1 MTVIDR
7 FLRQTA
13 LTFICAGML
22 VSTSCTA
29 KAIGPARTYYIDFDG
44 GSDQADGLSQAA
56 AWKHAPGDAKAQAN
70 PGRAD
75 LRPGDTLVFRAGV
88 SYRGA
93 ITLAASGDEGQPIT
107 YRGQGFGDGKAI
119 VNGRDLV
126 PVLVKPCAEAAAC
139 AAQANQV
146 DLRVVEL
153 PSPVSAS
160 DQIVINGT
168 MLTLA
173 QAPTLPDSFWYDDLA
188 HYQAFNPGDLKQDG
202 VRMRLRSAFVGKM
215 LGTASVEDL
224 VVHLWGQPNA
234 IASIQAEAYDPA
246 LSELTLTE
254 PGFKPYADRD
264 GLFSLVNHPSLI
276 KQPYEF
282 ATLNRGSQL
291 VVRAALPLGKSEV
304 EISRR
309 GTAFVLAG
317 HSHVVIE
324 GFEITG
330 FAGGPK
336 DWGSGAAMTSIGAP
350 ADDIV
355 FRNNNVHDLTSW
367 AGAGAIHATAVS
379 RLVVEDNLFQRLWR
393 GAGMIIGGASKDI
406 TVRGN
411 TFDHVG
417 RTGIAIFGA
426 DRVLID
432 RNRLIGLLAHHGN
445 GISIYLG
452 NHDVLISN
460 NLVKDTT
467 RALTFH
473 GLDTGPDPTPN
484 NLVIQN
490 NVLWAKSEDGSAV
503 QTWGGGG
510 AFVRDVVIEGN
521 VIVVEEGRFALRLH
535 GNDQNL
541 VIQDNLVSGMVIGG
555 TLTSEWVVRNNTF
568 TADNYIVSPPTEV
581 VINKQNRSEA
591 RGLKDAKMLI
601 SETPTISPQLCKL
614 LGKSKP
620 PGPGSTL
627 NEDRLQWLKPEVRA
641 QLVKGV
647 GPTNLCSS

>member
-282 ATLNRGSQL
+282 ATLNRGSKL

-355 FRNNNVHDLTSW
+355 FRNNTVHDLTSW

-555 TLTSEWVVRNNTF
+555 TLTSDWIVRNNTF
-568 TADNYIVSPPTEV
+568 TADNYIVSPPTEA

-601 SETPTISPQLCKL
+601 GETPTISPQLCKL

>member
-7 FLRQTA
+7 ILRQTA

-75 LRPGDTLVFRAGV
+75 LRPGDTLLFKAGV

-119 VNGRDLV
+119 ITGRDLV
-126 PVLVKPCAEAAAC
+126 PVQVKPCAEAPAC
-139 AAQANQV
+139 AAQANQD

-153 PSPVSAS
+153 PSPISAS
-160 DQIVINGT
+160 DQIVVNGT
-168 MLTLA
+168 LLTLA
-173 QAPTLPDSFWYDDLA
+173 QAPSLPDSFWYDDLA
-188 HYQAFNPGDLKQDG
+188 HYQAFHPADLKQVG
-202 VRMRLRSAFVGKM
+202 AGMRLRSAFIGKA
-215 LGTASVEDL
+215 LGNAAVEDL

-246 LSELTLTE
+246 LGELTLTE
-254 PGFKPYADRD
+254 PGFKPYDDRD

-276 KQPYEF
+276 KQPFEF
-282 ATLNRGSQL
+282 ATLSRGSKM
-291 VVRAALPLGKSEV
+291 VVRAPLPLGNSQV

-309 GTAFVLAG
+309 GTAFILAG
-317 HSHVVIE
+317 RSHVVIE

-379 RLVVEDNLFQRLWR
+379 RLVVQDNIFQRLWR

-406 TVRGN
+406 SIRGN

-432 RNRLIGLLAHHGN
+432 KNRLIGLLAHHGN

-521 VIVVEEGRFALRLH
+521 VIVVEDGRFALRLH

-555 TLTSEWVVRNNTF
+555 TLTSDWIVRNNTF
-568 TADNYIVSPPTEV
+568 TADNYIVSPPTEA

-601 SETPTISPQLCKL
+601 GETPTISPQLCKL

-620 PGPGSTL
+620 LGSGSVM
-627 NEDRLQWLKPEVRA
+627 NEDRLQWLKPEVRT
-641 QLVKGV
+641 QLVNGV
-647 GPTNLCSS
+647 GPSNLCSS